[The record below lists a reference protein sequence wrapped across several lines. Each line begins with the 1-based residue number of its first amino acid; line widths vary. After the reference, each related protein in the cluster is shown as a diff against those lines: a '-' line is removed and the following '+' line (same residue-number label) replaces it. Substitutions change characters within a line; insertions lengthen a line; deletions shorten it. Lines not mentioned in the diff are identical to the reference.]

1 MSTQI
6 IKATLETLEMV
17 FASGAIALI
26 AGLPIG
32 VLLWLLAPKHLLEN
46 RALYLILS
54 VIVNA
59 TRSVPFI
66 ILLIAIIPLTRFIMG
81 TSIGVHAVIV
91 PLSLAAIPFFARTVE
106 TALQEVPS
114 GLIEAARSMGATRY
128 QIITK
133 VLIPES
139 LPGIISGLTLTL
151 VSLVGYSAMAGFN
164 GSGGLGTLA
173 INHGYLRYDTQ
184 IIIITVLILIVLVQL
199 IQSLGDYIAKKLLH
213 H

>member
-6 IKATLETLEMV
+6 INATLETLEMV
-17 FASGAIALI
+17 FASGLFALLG
-26 AGLPIG
+26 GLPLGII
-32 VLLWLLAPKHLLEN
+32 LWLLAPKHLWEN
-46 RALYLILS
+46 RTLYFILS
-54 VIVNA
+54 AIVNA

-66 ILLIAIIPLTRFIMG
+66 ILMIAILPLTRLIVG

-106 TALQEVPS
+106 MALQEVPE
-114 GLIEAARSMGATRY
+114 GLIEAARSMGATQL
-128 QIITK
+128 QIILK

-139 LPGIISGLTLTL
+139 LPGIVSGLTLTL

-173 INHGYLRYDTQ
+173 INHGYNRYDTQ
-184 IIIITVLILIVLVQL
+184 IILITVLILIVLVQL
-199 IQSLGDYIAKKLLH
+199 IQSLGDYIAKKVLAH
-213 H
+213 